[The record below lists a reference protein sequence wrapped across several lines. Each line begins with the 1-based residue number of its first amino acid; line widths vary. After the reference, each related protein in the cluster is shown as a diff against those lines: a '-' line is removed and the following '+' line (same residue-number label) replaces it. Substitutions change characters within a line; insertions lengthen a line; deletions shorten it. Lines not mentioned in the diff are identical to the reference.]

1 MAKDFFVDSAVAL
14 MDNTTFTYTAGTATS
29 VAPGD
34 FIISRKERYNW
45 RVAASTATDFHLT
58 TAGGGA
64 RLVKLYVDAPVV
76 HPEMFGKIGTSAG
89 DSATIA
95 KAMDINRDVEFPG
108 NVYSITE
115 PIQVSNQRITGLGK
129 GPGIARAQVLIGVQG
144 DYPCFINKTAGGF
157 NSCEISGFFVNY
169 GESAPSTGVGNA
181 NKIGFKFTLSPASGV
196 SDGWPELIKISNCTV
211 RGAWIAYYD
220 DTGTY
225 GSHLERILALKCRV
239 GFQKVDGTTHAFVN
253 CLVAGDGV
261 NSENGFVVTRV
272 PAVSFTSCAADLLV
286 PGSGSGGGAN
296 IFTSCLGVTINGWD
310 AEGNR
315 IGSGLAYLKVSG
327 SGSLSLR
334 GFVGI
339 GNTLLGGAGTESFLF
354 LNDGG
359 QFEFTGL
366 TRLGPDDLKYV
377 GVGGN
382 PTTFLTVNNGQTLL
396 NSSVVHAATGGAP
409 EVAWA
414 TRAGSGGSA
423 VLLNTKVLGGIR
435 HGAEPLL
442 TQMDVAAMP
451 LAGIGTKGMF
461 LNTTNAAITEG
472 QVVPAT
478 SLAWSAA
485 SGNNIP
491 PNTLPAGSQWMCLG
505 TCLANTVPPT
515 PRTASTSLFIRVS

>member
-14 MDNTTFTYTAGTATS
+14 MDDTTFTYTSGTATT

-34 FIISRKERYNW
+34 FISSRKERYTW
-45 RVAASTATDFHLT
+45 RVAASSATDFHLT
-58 TAGGGA
+58 TAGVGA
-64 RLVKLYVDAPVV
+64 KLVKLYVDAPVV
-76 HPEMFGKIGTSAG
+76 HPEMFGRIGTTAG
-89 DSATIA
+89 DSAAIA
-95 KAMDINRDVEFPG
+95 RAMKLNRDVEFPG

-129 GPGIARAQVLIGVQG
+129 GPGISRAQVLIGVQG

-157 NSCEISGFFVNY
+157 NSCEISGFYIDY
-169 GESAPSTGVGNA
+169 GDSAPSTGVGNA
-181 NKIGFKFTLSPASGV
+181 NKIGFRFTLSPASGV

-220 DTGTY
+220 NTGTY
-225 GSHLERILALKCRV
+225 GSYLERILALKCRL

-253 CLVAGDGV
+253 CLVGGDGV

-286 PGSGSGGGAN
+286 PGPGSGGGAN
-296 IFTSCLGVTINGWD
+296 IFTDCLGVTINGWD

-315 IGSGLAYLKVSG
+315 IGSDLAYFKAQGGG
-327 SGSLSLR
+327 SISVK

-339 GNTLLGGAGTESFLF
+339 GNTLLGGTGTESFLF
-354 LNDGG
+354 FNSGC

-366 TRLGPDDLKYV
+366 TRLGPDDLKYS

-382 PTTFLTVNNGQTLL
+382 PTTFLTVNNGETLL
-396 NSSVVHAATGGAP
+396 NSSVVHAATGGTPA
-409 EVAWA
+409 ATWA
-414 TRAGSGGSA
+414 TRAGLGGSA
-423 VLLNTKVLGGIR
+423 ILLNSRLIGGNQQ
-435 HGAEPLL
+435 GVVSLLTNAEPL
-442 TQMDVAAMP
+442 AA
-451 LAGIGTKGMF
+451 IGTEGMF
-461 LNTTNAAITEG
+461 LNMTNATIAEG

-485 SGNNIP
+485 SGNNIA

-515 PRTASTSLFIRVS
+515 PRAASTSLFRRVY